1 MSQSDEG
8 GLRGDVLAGATSRRR
23 FLEGVGALAVAGG
36 AVVVPV
42 GRSVDGA
49 SAAPL
54 AASAVADADRSF
66 EGVRVGRSDPRYRTL
81 TMGFNQ
87 RWVGEPAYI
96 QVVGST
102 GQVVNTLREAVRNR
116 LRITV
121 RGGGHCYEDFVS
133 GNRGGVIIDLS
144 QMHGVSRSS
153 DGTFWLQGGCTNWDV
168 YTELYKRFDVT
179 LPGGSCY
186 SVGLGGHVAGGG
198 YGLLSRQFGL
208 TVDYLSAVEVVVV
221 NRDRSVSVVTAT
233 WDDPRTR
240 DLVWGYSGGGGGNF
254 GVITRYG
261 FRRLPRPPQ
270 EVWLSVVAWDWDSI
284 TPAGFR
290 ALLHNYGRF
299 MATNSRPG
307 SPYSRLFS
315 LLKLT
320 HRSAG
325 QIVLV
330 TQISGTDESLLES
343 FLAQISRGVG
353 TPVAQTRPVGAEQAI
368 TPSVVNRRMQWLQ
381 ATQTL
386 NGSGP
391 NQRGKYK
398 SAYMIAP
405 FPPEQITAIYA
416 ALTDP
421 HYVNPQALLQVDSYG
436 CQVNARKPSATA
448 VAQRSSIMKLQYQT
462 YWTDPADDDINL
474 AWIRRFYKSV
484 YASTGGTPIPNR
496 VTDGCY
502 VNYPDVDLRNWPRLY
517 YKQNYRPLQ
526 RVKARWD
533 PTNTFHYSQSIRLP

>member
-1 MSQSDEG
+1 MSQPGHG
-8 GLRGDVLAGATSRRR
+8 GLRGDVLTGSTSRRR
-23 FLEGVGALAVAGG
+23 FLQGAGALALAAGTVA
-36 AVVVPV
+36 VPV
-42 GRSVDGA
+42 DGDVDDA
-49 SAAPL
+49 WAAPP
-54 AASAVADADRSF
+54 ADAGQSF
-66 EGVRVGRSDPRYRTL
+66 EGARVGRSDPRYRTL
-81 TMGFNQ
+81 SMGFNQ

-96 QVVGST
+96 QVAGST
-102 GQVVNTLREAVRNR
+102 AQVVDTVREAVRDR
-116 LRITV
+116 LRMTV

-133 GNRGGVIIDLS
+133 GNRGGVIIDMS

-153 DGTFWLQGGCTNWDV
+153 DGTLWLQGGCTNWDV

-221 NRDRSVSVVTAT
+221 SRNRSVSVVRAA

-240 DLVWGYSGGGGGNF
+240 DLVWGHTGGGGGNF

-261 FRRLPRPPQ
+261 FKHLPRPPQ
-270 EVWLSVVAWDWDSI
+270 EVWLSIVTWDWDSI
-284 TPAGFR
+284 SPASFR
-290 ALLHNYGRF
+290 ALLDNYGRF
-299 MATNSRPG
+299 MAAHSRPG

-330 TQISGTDESLLES
+330 TQVSGSDESLLES
-343 FLAQISRGVG
+343 FLAQISRGVR
-353 TPVAQTRPVGAEQAI
+353 TTSVA
-368 TPSVVNRRMQWLQ
+368 NRRMPWLQ
-381 ATQTL
+381 STQTL

-421 HYVNPQALLQVDSYG
+421 NYDNPQALLQVDSYG
-436 CQVNARKPSATA
+436 CQVNARAPTATA

-462 YWTDPADDDINL
+462 YWTDPAEDDVNL
-474 AWIRRFYKSV
+474 AWIRRFYTSV
-484 YASTGGTPIPNR
+484 YAATGGAPVPNR

-502 VNYPDVDLRNWPRLY
+502 VNYPDVDLRDWARLY
-517 YKQNYRPLQ
+517 YKHNYRQLQ